1 MSNWEFGQDFSLD
14 TTYKYCSKAQFLGFS
29 MSWILKERWFWII
42 VVAAMLIVTLPFL
55 ILILLLN
62 LPPILSFVT
71 LVLILIA
78 WGIVAGYR
86 DWLRAG
92 RKEGEGASK
101 GKS

>member
-1 MSNWEFGQDFSLD
+1 
-14 TTYKYCSKAQFLGFS
+14 

-42 VVAAMLIVTLPFL
+42 VVAAMSIVTVPFL

-71 LVLILIA
+71 FILLIIS
-78 WGIVAGYR
+78 WGLVAGYR
-86 DWLRAG
+86 DWLRAR
-92 RKEGEGASK
+92 RKEEAEGASK